1 MTRSLRTLLTG
12 LIDYAG
18 LFPPASLDM
27 RTTVRNFALY
37 RDHPQGWM
45 LSRLIIPAGK
55 LEEFEREAARML
67 PTEDGADP
75 WRLSALLP
83 PASDADLD
91 DAYRRIAE
99 FNDRHEPPSAGQAII
114 DSVEIKVTASGD
126 IDRVV
131 DETPE
136 GLRIFFEIPTAGD
149 PRGLIAA
156 LAGFEKEASV
166 AAKVR
171 TGGVTP
177 ESFPSPAEL
186 ARFLGACAA
195 AHVTFKATAGL
206 HHPVRH
212 FSRELGTDM
221 HGFFNVFLAAIGLDE
236 GEIDEGQAIELLD
249 ERNPHAF
256 HFTEE
261 CAAVGDCTFTDG
273 QLALGRERF
282 ALSFG
287 SCSFDEPVE
296 DLRSLGLLE

>member
-1 MTRSLRTLLTG
+1 MTRSLHTLLTG
-12 LIDYAG
+12 IVDYAG

-27 RTTVRNFALY
+27 RTTVRNFASY

-45 LSRLIIPAGK
+45 LSRLIIPAPR
-55 LEEFEREAARML
+55 LDEFEREAARML
-67 PTEDGADP
+67 PTDEGAEP

-99 FNDRHEPPSAGQAII
+99 FNDRHEPAAAGQALI

-131 DETPE
+131 NETPE
-136 GLRIFFEIPTAGD
+136 GLRIFFEIPTADD

-156 LAGFEKEASV
+156 LAGFEKDAPV

-171 TGGVTP
+171 LGGATP
-177 ESFPSPAEL
+177 DSYPAPSEL

-212 FSRELGTDM
+212 FSREVGADM

-236 GEIDEGQAIELLD
+236 GEIDEAQAVEILD

-256 HFTEE
+256 RFTEQ
-261 CAAVGDCTFTDG
+261 CAAVGDCTFTDE
-273 QLALGRERF
+273 QIALGRERF

-296 DLRSLGLLE
+296 DLQSLGLVE